1 MYLFPFGCTLYSLIA
16 HKLYPVRIRVLNVAG
31 KPEWLVVA
39 YIPVRGHVR
48 TLQEKAAA
56 ERGNKRRC
64 GVMQRVLYAAFRE
77 FIAFSHLGFKVRLD
91 TRVIRVFTRTL
102 LYLCDRPEERAVL
115 SQKGG
120 QCEHPCSVCDVKLAA
135 SCLPEAKESEGRV
148 VVDTLDDQIEG
159 MEHLRRARKKK
170 RSRTL
175 AAVSSASNYAPVF
188 GGMAGLGTEP
198 HLLYHMIGFD
208 ILHVRC
214 ESTMTLRLMLE

>member
-1 MYLFPFGCTLYSLIA
+1 VYLLPFGFTLSFLIA
-16 HKLYPVRIRVLNVAG
+16 HKLYPVRIRVINVAG

-39 YIPVRGHVR
+39 YIPVVR
-48 TLQEKAAA
+48 TLQEKSAA
-56 ERGNKRRC
+56 ERGSQRRC

-77 FIAFSHLGFKVRLD
+77 FISFSHLGFKVRLD
-91 TRVIRVFTRTL
+91 TRVVKVFPRTL

-120 QCEHPCSVCDVKLAA
+120 QCEHPCSVCDVTLAV
-135 SCLPEAKESEGRV
+135 SCLPEAKESMGRV

-159 MEHLRRARKKK
+159 MEHLRRARKK
-170 RSRTL
+170 RRRRTL
-175 AAVSSASNYAPVF
+175 ASVSSASNYAPVF

-198 HLLYHMIGFD
+198 YLLYHMIGFD

-214 ESTMTLRLMLE
+214 ESTLTLTHDA